1 MLMSVGKLSSIGE
14 MLTIKLA
21 ASDPPGELQTSSFDS
36 LVTCFHCGGTVHDIP
51 CWSHLTVWPPA
62 NACVCAAVG
71 VACSASPPL
80 SLERDA
86 DWPGP
91 PELFE
96 LLSLFVKLQSD
107 SANPSTSR
115 TGICFIGPHSQDGT
129 GRAVCFYSKTGCEV
143 KCFVLLSKQRSLQN
157 RER

>member
-62 NACVCAAVG
+62 SACIWTAVG

-80 SLERDA
+80 SLEPDA
-86 DWPGP
+86 DLPGLF
-91 PELFE
+91 ELFE
-96 LLSLFVKLQSD
+96 LLSLFVKLQSE
-107 SANPSTSR
+107 SANPR
-115 TGICFIGPHSQDGT
+115 TIRTVICFIGAHSQERIK
-129 GRAVCFYSKTGCEV
+129 RAVRFYSKTGCQV
-143 KCFVLLSKQRSLQN
+143 NGSGVQVVG
-157 RER
+157 